1 MSNNRNFLRKF
12 LRFILL
18 FFKILFLS
26 IPYIFQGIKV
36 VFRITSTLILT
47 LRQRIKRLFHFSIT
61 FKITVVYALMFSIL
75 SIVFSTG
82 ILVGFRF
89 YLLEKVN
96 YDLQKQLF
104 FLQILAGILFFANT
118 AGILFT
124 LLIGSKVT
132 KKMLYP
138 IKKMTDTTKV
148 LSINDL
154 NKRLD
159 VTGSQDELR
168 ELAET
173 FNQMIDRI
181 QDSYDRQNRFVSDAS
196 HELRT
201 PIAVIQ
207 GYASM
212 LSLWGKH
219 DQKILEESIEA
230 IKDESENM
238 KDLIEGLLF
247 LARSDN
253 NRQIIE
259 KQNFYMN
266 ELVDE
271 VMKETQLI
279 DSKHRV
285 TNEYNT
291 NILFFGDRKL
301 LKQMLRVFI
310 ENSLKFTPEDGRIQV
325 NTFEN
330 KKILHITIEDTGVGI
345 PQEDIPHIFDRFYRS
360 DKSRNKETGGH
371 GLGLSIAKWIIDMHS
386 GKIEVE
392 STLHSGT
399 KFEIFLSLKK

>member
-1 MSNNRNFLRKF
+1 MSNKKNVIKKF
-12 LRFILL
+12 LHFIFVLT
-18 FFKILFLS
+18 KILFLS

-36 VFRITSTLILT
+36 IIKIVSALILT
-47 LRQRIKRLFHFSIT
+47 LRQRIKRLFRFSIT
-61 FKITVVYALMFSIL
+61 FKITVVYALIFSIL
-75 SIVFSTG
+75 SIVLSTG

-89 YLLEKVN
+89 YLMEKVS
-96 YDLQKQLF
+96 YDLQKQMLS
-104 FLQILAGILFFANT
+104 LQVLAGILFFVNT
-118 AGILFT
+118 VGILFT

-132 KKMLYP
+132 KKMLDP

-159 VTGSQDELR
+159 VSGAQDELR

-212 LSLWGKH
+212 LDRWGKYEE
-219 DQKILEESIEA
+219 KVLEESIEA

-253 NRQIIE
+253 KRQLIE
-259 KQNFYMN
+259 KQEFCMN

-285 TNEYNT
+285 TNEHNA
-291 NILFFGDRKL
+291 NILFYGDRKL
-301 LKQMLRVFI
+301 LKQMMRVFI
-310 ENSLKFTPEDGRIQV
+310 ENSVKFTPVDGQIQV
-325 NTFEN
+325 NTFES
-330 KKILHITIEDTGVGI
+330 KKYLNITIEDTGVGI
-345 PQEDIPHIFDRFYRS
+345 PKDDIPHIFDRFYRS

-371 GLGLSIAKWIIDMHS
+371 GLGLSIAKWIIDKHS

-392 STLHSGT
+392 STIHVGT
-399 KFEIFLSLKK
+399 KFKILLPMKK